1 MASNAESNSSAV
13 SCPQAVDDAFG
24 PAVDNCAR
32 TFDFTLLFEETI
44 LSILPSAIF
53 LILGAIRVATLFTR
67 KSRVGGVILRTVK
80 LLVIGALLAFSV
92 ALLALWAVGDASSS
106 QRTRA
111 TVPAAALS
119 MVDCFAF
126 MALSFMEHGKSLGPP
141 LLMDTYLLIS
151 IILDVV
157 RIRTMWVSEM
167 STTVSGLF
175 TVAMALKIGLL
186 ALEEIRKDRW
196 LGPEIQQCGN
206 EITGGIFTRTLFSWV
221 NRMLWRGYSTALSVP
236 SLQQVDPSLL
246 SPALWGKVRQPV
258 EKLISGDERSLLV
271 AVFWALKRQLFAPIF
286 PYLIVVAS
294 QLAQPYLIRTILD
307 YLGKPYD
314 GTEYQNNIG
323 YGLIAAYGLI
333 YICIAVATAWGQ
345 HLSYR
350 FTVMLRGVLVATIY
364 RRTLSMSLSVAEDAT
379 ALSLMSTD
387 VERIVMGMVH
397 IHDCWS
403 TIVQV
408 GIAMWILYT
417 EVGAIFIAPIV
428 LALVCTLLAVFL
440 SSFAGA
446 FQASWMKVLE
456 KRVAITSSLLGSVK
470 SVKMLGWA
478 TRSTEL
484 IQQLRLAE
492 ILSARKFRLMLLG
505 VVTVSFL
512 PVTLAPV
519 LTFGVVAAQSHRGD
533 GDTILGSNRIFTTLS
548 LLALITQPLD
558 LIFAFVPEI
567 LAGVA
572 CFQRIEDYL
581 RQKPT
586 SSTTEGSI
594 PTASHE
600 TLSHRSSGEGSNAEK
615 WSSPSEQPLPVGE
628 AIRLQDAAFG
638 WSKDAGPVLHS
649 LNLQI
654 PSGGLTMVIGPI
666 ASGKSTLL
674 KGILG
679 ETPLRRGL
687 VQLAAATCSRST
699 THKTDNH
706 TPPPL
711 HSPSSSSSIAFCDQK
726 PWLANETLRANVIGF
741 QHFDAAWYAAVIRA
755 CALEEDFQQFPE
767 GDQIVIGSNGLSLS
781 GGQKQR
787 VAIARA
793 VYSKRDLVLFDDV
806 FSGLDM
812 HTQSHIIREV
822 FGPEGLLK
830 AQGSTSV
837 LVTHAVHLLDHAD
850 FIIGLDA
857 NGAVVENGPREVVTK
872 KEDYLTRLGISQA
885 EDDSAADKAQNKTE
899 QAAFEPVAP
908 INDSLQRTVD
918 EETQRLG
925 DGSVYK
931 YYFGTFGWPKTF
943 VFFALQTILVFCLKF
958 PEIIL
963 SWWGAA
969 NDAEPNKYNG
979 KYLGIFTA
987 LEMMALVALVLT
999 CAHVLLNLAVIS
1011 GAKLHYTLLTT
1022 TLSAP
1027 ITFFSVTDIGSIT
1040 NRFSQDINLIDAE
1053 LPFSLINFV
1062 TNGLTSLAQALMIIP
1077 ASTWLLIGYPVLFGV
1092 LWVLQKFYLRTSRQ
1106 LRFLDL
1112 DAKSPI
1118 YGQFLE
1124 TLGGLATIRAFGWQ
1138 EDLIARADERLDAS
1152 QKPFYLL
1159 YSIQR
1164 WLNLVLDLIVAVVAI
1179 VLVAIAVSLRNTTS
1193 VGFTGVA
1200 LFNIMTLSAALKSA
1214 ISSWTLLETSIG
1226 AVARVKRFEESTPN
1240 ENSTNDNETQ
1250 LEPPADWPTTGVIVF
1265 DKVTATYKDDNDIE
1279 NKPAISDLSLTINH
1293 GEKIGICGRSGSG
1306 KSSTLLALF
1315 HMINYRGSI
1324 AIDGLDVARMSR
1336 ETLRER
1342 LTAIPQDTVFL
1353 AGDVRLNCDPR
1364 NRSSDEQIV
1373 EALRSAQ
1380 LWDAI
1385 EAKGGLDA
1393 ELSDSS
1399 LSKGQQQLF
1408 SLARALLDHSKIVAM
1423 DESSSRLVL
1432 DLFTLN
1438 ATANCVYMITN
1449 VGRWASLDAE
1459 SEAHMMAVIRDKFRD
1474 ATVIAIAH
1482 RLDTITDF
1490 DKVIVLDSGR
1500 VVEVGVPRDLLSQPS
1515 SIFRALYESSS

>member
-1 MASNAESNSSAV
+1 MASNADGSNSSAM
-13 SCPQAVDDAFG
+13 SCPPGIDDAFG
-24 PAVDNCAR
+24 PVVDECAR

-44 LSILPSAIF
+44 LSILPSAVF
-53 LILGAIRVATLFTR
+53 LILGAIRLATLFTR
-67 KSRVGGVILRTVK
+67 KSRVGGVILRSIK
-80 LLVIGALLAFSV
+80 LLVIGVLLAFSV
-92 ALLALWAVGDASSS
+92 VLLALWAVSDDRSS

-111 TVPAAALS
+111 TVPAAAIS

-126 MALSFMEHGKSLGPP
+126 MALSYMEHGKSLGPP

-151 IILDVV
+151 ILFDIV
-157 RIRTMWVSEM
+157 RIRTLWMAGT
-167 STTVSGLF
+167 STAISALF
-175 TVAMALKIGLL
+175 TVTMGLKIGLL
-186 ALEEIRKDRW
+186 ALEEVRKDRW
-196 LGPEIQQCGN
+196 LGPEIKQCGN

-236 SLQQVDPSLL
+236 SLQDVDPSLL
-246 SPALWGKVRQPV
+246 SPSLWNKVRKPV
-258 EKLISGDERSLLV
+258 ENLISGDERSLLM
-271 AVFWALKRQLFAPIF
+271 AVFWALRWQLFAPVF
-286 PYLIVVAS
+286 PYLMVVAS

-307 YLGKPYD
+307 YLSTPYD
-314 GTEYQNNIG
+314 GTEYQDNIG

-428 LALVCTLLAVFL
+428 LALVCTFAAVGL

-446 FQASWMKVLE
+446 FQASWMGVLE
-456 KRVAITSSLLGSVK
+456 KRVAITSSLIGSVK

-478 TRSTEL
+478 KRSTEL
-484 IQQLRLAE
+484 VQQLRLAE

-519 LTFGVVAAQSHRGD
+519 LTFGVVAAQSHGD
-533 GDTILGSNRIFTTLS
+533 SNAILGSNRIFTTLS

-567 LAGVA
+567 LAAVA
-572 CFQRIEDYL
+572 CFKRIENYL
-581 RQKPT
+581 RQKP
-586 SSTTEGSI
+586 SSSSAAASSDQTH
-594 PTASHE
+594 PAASHE
-600 TLSHRSSGEGSNAEK
+600 TLSHKSSGEDGSNADGWASSEK
-615 WSSPSEQPLPVGE
+615 PLPAGE

-638 WSKDAGPVLHS
+638 WSKDAGPVLRS
-649 LNLQI
+649 LNLRV
-654 PSGGLTMVIGPI
+654 PAHGLTMVIGPI

-679 ETPLRRGL
+679 ETPLRRGV
-687 VQLAAATCSRST
+687 VQLAACSRSRS
-699 THKTDNH
+699 NNN
-706 TPPPL
+706 TPPRPG
-711 HSPSSSSSIAFCDQK
+711 SSVAFCDQT

-741 QHFDAAWYAAVIRA
+741 SHFDAAWYAAVIRA

-767 GDQIVIGSNGLSLS
+767 GDQIVVGSNGLGLS

-822 FGPEGLLK
+822 FGPDGLLK
-830 AQGSTSV
+830 ARGTTSV

-850 FIIGLDA
+850 FIIGLDS
-857 NGAVVENGPREVVTK
+857 NGSVVENGPREDITK
-872 KEDYLTRLGISQA
+872 KHDYLAKLGISPAKDEGTAQGA
-885 EDDSAADKAQNKTE
+885 QDKPKETE
-899 QAAFEPVAP
+899 PEPVATIP
-908 INDSLQRTVD
+908 DSLQRTVD

-1022 TLSAP
+1022 TLS
-1027 ITFFSVTDIGSIT
+1027 VTDIGSIT

-1053 LPFSLINFV
+1053 LPFSLINFANNPRPGRW
-1062 TNGLTSLAQALMIIP
+1062 TDKSRPSFDDHPGLDLAPDWLPDPVRGAVGSAEVLPQDLSP
-1077 ASTWLLIGYPVLFGV
+1077 ASVSGPRCKEPNLYPTNRG
-1092 LWVLQKFYLRTSRQ
+1092 QTPCS
-1106 LRFLDL
+1106 
-1112 DAKSPI
+1112 
-1118 YGQFLE
+1118 GQFLE

-1138 EDLIARADERLDAS
+1138 EDLILRADERLDAS

-1164 WLNLVLDLIVAVVAI
+1164 WLNLVLDLLVAVVAI
-1179 VLVAIAVSLRNTTS
+1179 VLVAIAVSLRSATS

-1240 ENSTNDNETQ
+1240 ENNAVEGEGATPQQQQS
-1250 LEPPADWPTTGVIVF
+1250 PPPPPPPDDWPTTGAIVF
-1265 DKVTATYKDDNDIE
+1265 DRVTATYKDDNDDVE
-1279 NKPAISDLSLTINH
+1279 TKPAISDLSLVVNH
-1293 GEKIGICGRSGSG
+1293 GDKIGICGRSGSG

-1315 HMINYRGSI
+1315 HMINYQGSI
-1324 AIDGLDVARMSR
+1324 AIDGVDVARLSR

-1353 AGDVRLNCDPR
+1353 AGSVRLNCDPR
-1364 NRSSDEQIV
+1364 GRASDEAIV
-1373 EALRSAQ
+1373 EALREAQ

-1393 ELSDSS
+1393 ELADST

-1423 DESSSRLVL
+1423 DEASSSL
-1432 DLFTLN
+1432 DP
-1438 ATANCVYMITN
+1438 
-1449 VGRWASLDAE
+1449 E
-1459 SEAHMMAVIRDKFRD
+1459 SEAHMMSVIREKFRD
-1474 ATVIAIAH
+1474 VTVLAIAH

-1500 VVEVGVPRDLLSQPS
+1500 VLEVGVPRDLLQQPS
-1515 SIFRALYESSS
+1515 SVFRALYESSSH

>member
-1 MASNAESNSSAV
+1 MASNADSNSSAL
-13 SCPQAVDDAFG
+13 SCPPAVDDAFG
-24 PAVDNCAR
+24 PAVPECAR

-44 LSILPSAIF
+44 LSILPSAVF
-53 LILGAIRVATLFTR
+53 LILGAIRIATLFTR
-67 KSRVGGVILRTVK
+67 KSRVGGVILRSIK
-80 LLVIGALLAFSV
+80 LLVIGILLAFSV
-92 ALLALWAVGDASSS
+92 VLLALWAAGNGSPS

-119 MVDCFAF
+119 VVDCFAF
-126 MALSFMEHGKSLGPP
+126 MALSFLEHGKSLGPP

-151 IILDVV
+151 IVLDIV
-157 RIRTMWVSEM
+157 RIRTLWLGETASAI
-167 STTVSGLF
+167 SALF
-175 TVAMALKIGLL
+175 TVTLGLKIGLL
-186 ALEEIRKDRW
+186 ALEEVRKDKW
-196 LGPEIQQCGN
+196 FGPEIKQNGN
-206 EITGGIFTRTLFSWV
+206 EISGGIFTRTLFSWL
-221 NRMLWRGYSTALSVP
+221 NPMLWRGYSTALSVP
-236 SLQQVDPSLL
+236 SLQDVDPNLL
-246 SPALWGKVRQPV
+246 SPVLWGKVRGPV
-258 EKLISGDERSLLV
+258 EKLISGDEGSLLV
-271 AVFWALKRQLFAPIF
+271 AVFWALKWQLFAPMF
-286 PYLIVVAS
+286 PFLIVVAA
-294 QLAQPYLIRTILD
+294 QLAQPFLIRTILG
-307 YLGKPYD
+307 YLSTPYD
-314 GTEYQNNIG
+314 GSEYQDNIG

-350 FTVMLRGVLVATIY
+350 FAVMLRGVLVTTIY
-364 RRTLSMSLSVAEDAT
+364 RSTLSMNLSVAEDAT

-397 IHDCWS
+397 IHETWS

-417 EVGAIFIAPIV
+417 EVGAIFVAPIV
-428 LALVCTLLAVFL
+428 LALVCTFAAVVL

-446 FQASWMKVLE
+446 FQASWMEVLE
-456 KRVAITSSLLGSVK
+456 KRVAITSSLIGSVK
-470 SVKMLGWA
+470 SVKMLGWVK
-478 TRSTEL
+478 RSTEL
-484 IQQLRLAE
+484 IQQLRMDE
-492 ILSARKFRLMLLG
+492 ISSARKFRLMLLG

-519 LTFGVVAAQSHRGD
+519 LTFGVVAAQSHGD
-533 GDTILGSNRIFTTLS
+533 SNTLLGSNRIFTTLS

-558 LIFAFVPEI
+558 LIFAYVPEI

-572 CFQRIEDYL
+572 CFTRIENYL
-581 RQKPT
+581 RQKPDSSSSSAEQAAPT
-586 SSTTEGSI
+586 SQS
-594 PTASHE
+594 PE
-600 TLSHRSSGEGSNAEK
+600 TLSHKSSGEGSNADGWGGSNSEK
-615 WSSPSEQPLPVGE
+615 QQPPLPAGDAV
-628 AIRLQDAAFG
+628 RLQDAAFG
-638 WSKDAGPVLHS
+638 WSKDAGPVLPS
-649 LNLQI
+649 LNLRV
-654 PSGGLTMVIGPI
+654 PSRCLTMVVGPI

-679 ETPLRRGL
+679 ETPLRRGV
-687 VQLAAATCSRST
+687 VQLATNTTNSSSTNDDTNNDNTPPSRSV
-699 THKTDNH
+699 
-706 TPPPL
+706 
-711 HSPSSSSSIAFCDQK
+711 AFCDQK

-741 QHFDAAWYAAVIRA
+741 SHFDAAWYATVIRA

-793 VYSKRDLVLFDDV
+793 VYSKRDLILFDDV
-806 FSGLDM
+806 FSGLDL
-812 HTQSHIIREV
+812 HTQSHIVREV
-822 FGPEGLLK
+822 FGPRGLLK
-830 AQGSTSV
+830 VRGVTSI

-857 NGAVVENGPREVVTK
+857 NGTVVENGPREDVTK
-872 KEDYLTRLGISQA
+872 KQDYLTKLGI
-885 EDDSAADKAQNKTE
+885 
-899 QAAFEPVAP
+899 EPVKDESTAKETQENPKEAEFAP
-908 INDSLQRTVD
+908 AAAVNDSLNRTVD
-918 EETQRLG
+918 EATQRLG

-963 SWWGAA
+963 SWWGEA
-969 NDAEPNKYNG
+969 NDANPNKYNG

-987 LEMMALVALVLT
+987 LEMTALVALVLT

-1011 GAKLHYTLLTT
+1011 GAKLHYTLLRT

-1040 NRFSQDINLIDAE
+1040 NRFSQDINLVDAE

-1077 ASTWLLIGYPVLFGV
+1077 ASYWLLIGYPILFGV

-1138 EDLIARADERLDAS
+1138 EDLVLRADERLDAS

-1179 VLVAIAVSLRNTTS
+1179 VLVAIAVSLRKGTS

-1240 ENSTNDNETQ
+1240 ENLADETQ
-1250 LEPPADWPTTGVIVF
+1250 QPPDKWPATGAITF
-1265 DKVTATYKDDNDIE
+1265 DKVTATYKDDAE
-1279 NKPAISDLSLTINH
+1279 KPAISDLSLVIHH

-1315 HMINYRGSI
+1315 HMINYQGTI
-1324 AIDGLDVARMSR
+1324 TIDGVDVARMSR

-1353 AGDVRLNCDPR
+1353 SGDVRLNCDPR
-1364 NRSSDEQIV
+1364 KRSSDEQIV
-1373 EALRSAQ
+1373 EALRAAH

-1385 EAKGGLDA
+1385 EAKGGLGA
-1393 ELSDSS
+1393 ELSDST

-1408 SLARALLDHSKIVAM
+1408 SLARALLDHSQVVAM
-1423 DESSSRLVL
+1423 DEASSSL
-1432 DLFTLN
+1432 DP
-1438 ATANCVYMITN
+1438 
-1449 VGRWASLDAE
+1449 E
-1459 SEAHMMAVIRDKFRD
+1459 SEAHMMSVIREKFRD
-1474 ATVIAIAH
+1474 VTVIAIAH

-1515 SIFRALYESSS
+1515 SVFRSLYESSSH

>member
-1 MASNAESNSSAV
+1 MASNADSNSSAWI
-13 SCPQAVDDAFG
+13 CPQAVDDVFG
-24 PAVDNCAR
+24 PAVDECAR

-44 LSILPSAIF
+44 LSILPSAVF
-53 LILGAIRVATLFTR
+53 LILGAIRLATLFTR

-80 LLVIGALLAFSV
+80 LLVIGVLLAFSV
-92 ALLALWAVGDASSS
+92 ALLALWAVDDGSSS

-126 MALSFMEHGKSLGPP
+126 MALSYMEHGKSLGPP

-151 IILDVV
+151 IVLDIV

-167 STTVSGLF
+167 STTISALF
-175 TVAMALKIGLL
+175 TVTLALKIGLL
-186 ALEEIRKDRW
+186 ALEEIRKDQW
-196 LGPEIQQCGN
+196 LGPEIKQCGN
-206 EITGGIFTRTLFSWV
+206 EITGGIFARTLFSWV

-236 SLQQVDPSLL
+236 SLQHVDPNLL
-246 SPALWGKVRQPV
+246 SPALWNKVRHPV
-258 EKLISGDERSLLV
+258 EKCKQIAETSWVLRTDTFTVISGDQRSLLV
-271 AVFWALKRQLFAPIF
+271 AVFWALKWQLFAPIF

-314 GTEYQNNIG
+314 GTEYQDNIG

-417 EVGAIFIAPIV
+417 EVGAIFVAPIV
-428 LALVCTLLAVFL
+428 LALVCTFAAVGL

-478 TRSTEL
+478 KRSTEL

-533 GDTILGSNRIFTTLS
+533 GNTILGSNRIFTTLS

-567 LAGVA
+567 LAAVA

-581 RQKPT
+581 RQKPF
-586 SSTTEGSI
+586 SSSEGAI
-594 PTASHE
+594 PTTSHE
-600 TLSHRSSGEGSNAEK
+600 TLSHKSSGEGSNAEG
-615 WSSPSEQPLPVGE
+615 WGSHGHSEKPLPAGE

-638 WSKDAGPVLHS
+638 WSKDAGPVLRS
-649 LNLQI
+649 LNLHI
-654 PSGGLTMVIGPI
+654 PAGGLTMVIGPI

-687 VQLAAATCSRST
+687 VQLAACSGRRRAQQ
-699 THKTDNH
+699 TDNH
-706 TPPPL
+706 TTTPPR
-711 HSPSSSSSIAFCDQK
+711 SSSSVAFCDQK

-741 QHFDAAWYAAVIRA
+741 SHFDAAWYAAVIRA

-767 GDQIVIGSNGLSLS
+767 GDQIVVGSNGLSLS

-787 VAIARA
+787 VAMARA

-822 FGPEGLLK
+822 FGPKGLLK
-830 AQGSTSV
+830 TQGSTSV

-850 FIIGLDA
+850 FIIGLDS
-857 NGAVVENGPREVVTK
+857 NGSVVENGPREDVTK
-872 KEDYLTRLGISQA
+872 KNDYLTRLGIRPAKDGSTTDETQTKAKDA
-885 EDDSAADKAQNKTE
+885 E
-899 QAAFEPVAP
+899 FEPVAP
-908 INDSLQRTVD
+908 VNDSLQRTVD
-918 EETQRLG
+918 KETQRLG

-943 VFFALQTILVFCLKF
+943 IFFALQTILVFCLKF

-1077 ASTWLLIGYPVLFGV
+1077 ASTWLLIGYPILFGV

-1138 EDLIARADERLDAS
+1138 EDLIVRANERLDAS

-1179 VLVAIAVSLRNTTS
+1179 VLVAVAVSLRNTTS

-1240 ENSTNDNETQ
+1240 ENSADETQ
-1250 LEPPADWPTTGVIVF
+1250 QPPAHWPTTGAIVF
-1265 DKVTATYKDDNDIE
+1265 DRVTATYYKDEDADND
-1279 NKPAISDLSLTINH
+1279 NNNSKPAISDLSLVVTH

-1315 HMINYRGSI
+1315 HMINYKGSI

-1364 NRSSDEQIV
+1364 NRSSDAEIIQ
-1373 EALRSAQ
+1373 ALRDAQ

-1393 ELSDSS
+1393 ELSDST

-1408 SLARALLDHSKIVAM
+1408 SLARALLDHSQIVVM
-1423 DESSSRLVL
+1423 DEASS
-1432 DLFTLN
+1432 
-1438 ATANCVYMITN
+1438 
-1449 VGRWASLDAE
+1449 SLDAE

-1515 SIFRALYESSS
+1515 SVFRALYESSSQ

>member
-1 MASNAESNSSAV
+1 MASNADSNSSAL
-13 SCPQAVDDAFG
+13 SCTPAVDDVFG
-24 PAVDNCAR
+24 PAVAECAR
-32 TFDFTLLFEETI
+32 TFDFTFLFEETI
-44 LSILPSAIF
+44 LSILPSAVF
-53 LILGAIRVATLFTR
+53 LILGTIRIVTLFTR
-67 KSRVGGVILRTVK
+67 KSRVGGVILRSIK
-80 LLVIGALLAFSV
+80 LLIIGILLVFSV
-92 ALLALWAVGDASSS
+92 VLLALWAVGYGSPS

-119 MVDCFAF
+119 VVDCFAF

-141 LLMDTYLLIS
+141 LLMNTYLLVS
-151 IILDVV
+151 ILFDIV
-157 RIRTMWVSEM
+157 RIRSLWLAETASAIAA
-167 STTVSGLF
+167 LF
-175 TVAMALKIGLL
+175 TVTMGLKMGLL
-186 ALEEIRKDRW
+186 ALEEIRKDKW
-196 LGPEIQQCGN
+196 FGPEIKHNGN
-206 EITGGIFTRTLFSWV
+206 EISSGIFTRTLFSWL
-221 NRMLWRGYSTALSVP
+221 NRMLWRGYNTALSVP
-236 SLQQVDPSLL
+236 SLQDVDPSLL
-246 SPALWGKVRQPV
+246 SPVLWNKVRGPV
-258 EKLISGDERSLLV
+258 EKLIAGDERSLLV
-271 AVFWALKRQLFAPIF
+271 AVFWALKWQLFAPMF
-286 PYLIVVAS
+286 PYLLVVAS
-294 QLAQPYLIRTILD
+294 QLAQPYLIRTILSF
-307 YLGKPYD
+307 LSTPYD
-314 GTEYQNNIG
+314 GSEYQNNIG

-333 YICIAVATAWGQ
+333 YICIAVATAWGS

-350 FTVMLRGVLVATIY
+350 FTVMLRGVLVTTIY
-364 RRTLSMSLSVAEDAT
+364 RRTLSMNLSVAEDAT

-397 IHDCWS
+397 IHETWS

-408 GIAMWILYT
+408 AIAMWILYT

-428 LALVCTLLAVFL
+428 LALVCTFLAVAL

-446 FQASWMKVLE
+446 FQASWMEVLE

-470 SVKMLGWA
+470 SVKMLGWVK
-478 TRSTEL
+478 RSTEL
-484 IQQLRLAE
+484 IQQLRMAE

-519 LTFGVVAAQSHRGD
+519 LTFGVVAAQSH
-533 GDTILGSNRIFTTLS
+533 GDTNTFLGSNRIFTTLS

-558 LIFAFVPEI
+558 LIFAYVPEI

-572 CFQRIEDYL
+572 CFTRIEDYL
-581 RQKPT
+581 RQRPT
-586 SSTTEGSI
+586 TTPSEKNT
-594 PTASHE
+594 PTAPCPE
-600 TLSHRSSGEGSNAEK
+600 TLSHKSSGDGSNVEGWGGSSSEK
-615 WSSPSEQPLPVGE
+615 PLPAGE
-628 AIRLQDAAFG
+628 AVRLQDAAFG
-638 WSKDAGPVLHS
+638 WSKDAGPVLPS
-649 LNLQI
+649 LNLRV
-654 PSGGLTMVIGPI
+654 PSRCLTMVIGPI

-679 ETPLRRGL
+679 ETPLRRGV
-687 VQLAAATCSRST
+687 VQLAASNTTTTSDNPTPLSRSV
-699 THKTDNH
+699 
-706 TPPPL
+706 
-711 HSPSSSSSIAFCDQK
+711 AFCDQK

-741 QHFDAAWYAAVIRA
+741 SHFDAAWYATVIRA

-793 VYSKRDLVLFDDV
+793 VYSKRDLILFDDV
-806 FSGLDM
+806 FSGLDL
-812 HTQSHIIREV
+812 HTQSHIVREL
-822 FGPEGLLK
+822 FGPHGLLK
-830 AQGSTSV
+830 VRGVTSI
-837 LVTHAVHLLDHAD
+837 LVTHAVHLVDHAD

-857 NGAVVENGPREVVTK
+857 NGTVVENGPREDVTK
-872 KEDYLTRLGISQA
+872 KQDYLTKLGIEPAKDGGAAKETQDQPKDA
-885 EDDSAADKAQNKTE
+885 EIAPAAAVPDA
-899 QAAFEPVAP
+899 
-908 INDSLQRTVD
+908 LQRTVD
-918 EETQRLG
+918 EATQRLG

-958 PEIIL
+958 PEIVL
-963 SWWGAA
+963 SWWGEA
-969 NDAEPNKYNG
+969 NDANPNKYNG

-987 LEMMALVALVLT
+987 LEMTALVALVLT

-1011 GAKLHYTLLTT
+1011 GAKLHYTLLRT

-1077 ASTWLLIGYPVLFGV
+1077 ASTWLLIGYPILFGV

-1138 EDLIARADERLDAS
+1138 DDLVLRADERLDAS

-1179 VLVAIAVSLRNTTS
+1179 VLVAIAVSLRSGTS

-1240 ENSTNDNETQ
+1240 ENSADETQ
-1250 LEPPADWPTTGVIVF
+1250 QPPDNWPTTGAIAF
-1265 DKVTATYKDDNDIE
+1265 DKVTATYKDDAE
-1279 NKPAISDLSLTINH
+1279 KPAISDLSLVINH
-1293 GEKIGICGRSGSG
+1293 GEKIGICGRSG
-1306 KSSTLLALF
+1306 
-1315 HMINYRGSI
+1315 RGSI
-1324 AIDGLDVARMSR
+1324 TIDGVDVARMSR

-1364 NRSSDEQIV
+1364 SRSSDEQIV
-1373 EALRSAQ
+1373 EALRAAH

-1393 ELSDSS
+1393 ELSDST

-1408 SLARALLDHSKIVAM
+1408 SLARALLDHSQIVAM
-1423 DESSSRLVL
+1423 DEASSSL
-1432 DLFTLN
+1432 D
-1438 ATANCVYMITN
+1438 
-1449 VGRWASLDAE
+1449 SE
-1459 SEAHMMAVIRDKFRD
+1459 SEAHMMSVIREKFRD
-1474 ATVIAIAH
+1474 VTVIAIAH

-1515 SIFRALYESSS
+1515 SVFRSLYESSSH